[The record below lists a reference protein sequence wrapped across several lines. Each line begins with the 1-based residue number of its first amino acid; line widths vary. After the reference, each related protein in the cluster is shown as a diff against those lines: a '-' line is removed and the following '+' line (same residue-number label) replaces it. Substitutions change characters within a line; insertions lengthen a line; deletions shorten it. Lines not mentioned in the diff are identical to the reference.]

1 MYRSSDVSIT
11 AVAATNVWKKG
22 GTLCEDSANGFFAT
36 PNFAGLGAVVRGTD
50 AESDR
55 QRDGPRTQ
63 MVPRRCDQASMYMY
77 QLSKLDV
84 RTVEGR

>member
-55 QRDGPRTQ
+55 QRDGPAYSSSKHVHVSTFK
-63 MVPRRCDQASMYMY
+63 VVCENSRREMY
-77 QLSKLDV
+77 V
-84 RTVEGR
+84 A

>member
-55 QRDGPRTQ
+55 QRDPRTQ
-63 MVPRRCDQASMYMY
+63 MDQASMYMY
-77 QLSKLDV
+77 QLSKLYV